1 MENASKALLMAGGVL
16 LVMLVI
22 MLFLFS
28 WGKYS
33 EFYTNKDDLAEIT
46 NIAQFNLQFTNYE
59 NRDVYG
65 YELISL
71 ANKVADYNMRYS
83 NAQGAENNKKYNPI
97 TLSITIPT
105 NMSKEKFWYG
115 DGNYTPHLFTD
126 GKIIQSE
133 VSNRIQNIIST
144 ASGIT
149 KFYRNE
155 NTASKLAKSINSL
168 ILYDKNGK
176 PNAQLQYNIDVKK
189 MTEEE
194 SKAAALSTY
203 KSITNDNTVNTYEEM
218 VNKVKNTA
226 SIYQYYEYSQ
236 FKKGIFECTA
246 IEYDD
251 DVTGRVKTINF
262 NFTGK
267 IK

>member
-16 LVMLVI
+16 LVMLII
-22 MLFLFS
+22 MLVLFS

-83 NAQGAENNKKYNPI
+83 NAEGAENNEKYNPI
-97 TLSITIPT
+97 TLTIIIQPGK
-105 NMSKEKFWYG
+105 SEECFWYG
-115 DGNYTPHLFTD
+115 DGSYSPHLFSD
-126 GKIIQSE
+126 GKIEESG

-144 ASGIT
+144 ASNIT

-155 NTASKLAKSINSL
+155 STANKLAKSINSL
-168 ILYDKNGK
+168 ILYDKNGN
-176 PNAQLQYNIDVKK
+176 PNAQLQYNMNVKG
-189 MTEEE
+189 MTEEQ
-194 SKAAALSTY
+194 SKQGALSTY
-203 KSITNDNTVNTYEEM
+203 QSITNDNTIKTYNDM

-236 FKKGIFECTA
+236 FKKGIFKCNEIT
-246 IEYDD
+246 YDD
-251 DVTGRVKTINF
+251 NGRVNKIVF
-262 NFTGK
+262 NFET

>member
-16 LVMLVI
+16 LVMLII
-22 MLFLFS
+22 MLVLFS

-33 EFYTNKDDLAEIT
+33 EFFSNKDDLAEIT

-83 NAQGAENNKKYNPI
+83 NAEGAENNEKYNPI
-97 TLSITIPT
+97 KLTIILSDENI
-105 NMSKEKFWYG
+105 KKCFWYG
-115 DGNYTPHLFTD
+115 DGNYTPHLFSE
-126 GKIIQSE
+126 GKIEQSG

-144 ASGIT
+144 VSNIT

-155 NTASKLAKSINSL
+155 NTANKLAKSINSL

-176 PNAQLQYNIDVKK
+176 PNAQLQYNINVKG
-189 MTEEE
+189 MTEEQ
-194 SKAAALSTY
+194 SKQVALSTY
-203 KSITNDNTVNTYEEM
+203 QSITNDNTIKTYNDM
-218 VNKVKNTA
+218 VKKVKNTA

-236 FKKGIFECTA
+236 FKKGIFKCTD
-246 IEYDD
+246 ITYDEIN
-251 DVTGRVKTINF
+251 GRVNKITF

>member
-22 MLFLFS
+22 MLVIFS

-33 EFYTNKDDLAEIT
+33 EFYTNKDDLAEIENT
-46 NIAQFNLQFTNYE
+46 AQFNLQFTNYE
-59 NRDVYG
+59 NREVYG

-71 ANKVADYNMRYS
+71 ANKVADYNMRHS
-83 NAQGAENNKKYNPI
+83 NAQGAENNEKYNPI
-97 TLSITIPT
+97 TMTITIPV
-105 NMSKEKFWYG
+105 NMSKEKFWYVNE
-115 DGNYTPHLFTD
+115 NYTHLFTD
-126 GKIIQSE
+126 GNIVQSE

-168 ILYDKNGK
+168 ILYDQHGN
-176 PNAQLQYNIDVKK
+176 PNAQLQYNMNVKK

-203 KSITNDNTVNTYEEM
+203 KSITSDNTVKTYEEM
-218 VNKVKNTA
+218 INKVKNTA
-226 SIYQYYEYSQ
+226 NIFQYYEYSQ
-236 FKKGIFECTA
+236 FKKGIFKCTA

-251 DVTGRVKTINF
+251 EVTGRVKTISF
-262 NFTGK
+262 SFTGK

>member
-1 MENASKALLMAGGVL
+1 MENATKALLMAGGVL

-83 NAQGAENNKKYNPI
+83 NVEGAENNQKYNPI
-97 TLSITIPT
+97 KLTILLSDEYI
-105 NMSKEKFWYG
+105 KKCFWYG
-115 DGNYTPHLFTD
+115 DGNYNPHLFSE
-126 GKIIQSE
+126 GRIEQSGI
-133 VSNRIQNIIST
+133 SNRIQNIIST
-144 ASGIT
+144 AANIT

-155 NTASKLAKSINSL
+155 NTANKLAKSINSL
-168 ILYDKNGK
+168 ILYDQHGN
-176 PNAQLQYNIDVKK
+176 PNAQLQYNMNVKK

-194 SKAAALSTY
+194 SKAGALYTY

-226 SIYQYYEYSQ
+226 SIYQYYEYAQ
-236 FKKGIFECTA
+236 FKKGIFECTS

>member
-46 NIAQFNLQFTNYE
+46 NIAEFNLQFTNYE

-71 ANKVADYNMRYS
+71 ANNVADYNMRHS
-83 NAQGAENNKKYNPI
+83 NATDAENNEKYNPI
-97 TLSITIPT
+97 KLSIVLSDENI
-105 NMSKEKFWYG
+105 KKCFWYG
-115 DGNYTPHLFTD
+115 DGNYTPHLFSE
-126 GKIIQSE
+126 GKIEQSGI
-133 VSNRIQNIIST
+133 SNRIQNIIST
-144 ASGIT
+144 VSNIT

-155 NTASKLAKSINSL
+155 NTANKLAKSINSL

-176 PNAQLQYNIDVKK
+176 PNAQLQYNIDVKG

-194 SKAAALSTY
+194 SREGALTTY
-203 KSITNDNTVNTYEEM
+203 KSITNDNTVKTYDEM

-236 FKKGIFECTA
+236 FKKGIFECTG

-251 DVTGRVKTINF
+251 ATGRVRTINF